1 VKKEI
6 DMPAFRLSSATRFA
20 SALVSG
26 LLFLSSASF
35 ASDYNQL
42 FPGGAYAPQTHSR
55 AYHGARSFSSY
66 PTSTP
71 SDYVSSHVCINGYR
85 WITRETD
92 RWDDPA
98 QNAIPVR
105 C

>member
-1 VKKEI
+1 
-6 DMPAFRLSSATRFA
+6 MLASRLSSTTRFA
-20 SALVSG
+20 CAAVAG
-26 LLFLSSASF
+26 ALLFSTASY
-35 ASDYNQL
+35 ANSYEQL
-42 FPGGAYAPQTHSR
+42 FPDRAYSAPQSH
-55 AYHGARSFSSY
+55 ARVYYGSGRYSSY

-85 WITRETD
+85 WITRELD
-92 RWDDPA
+92 RWDNPA

>member
-1 VKKEI
+1 
-6 DMPAFRLSSATRFA
+6 MLASRLSRTAGLATATLAGALLLAPA
-20 SALVSG
+20 SYA
-26 LLFLSSASF
+26 SS
-35 ASDYNQL
+35 YEQL
-42 FPGGAYAPQTHSR
+42 FPDRAYSAPQSHAR
-55 AYHGARSFSSY
+55 AYYDSGRYSSY

-85 WITRETD
+85 WITRELD

-98 QNAIPVR
+98 RNAIPVR

>member
-1 VKKEI
+1 
-6 DMPAFRLSSATRFA
+6 MLASRLSRTAGLA
-20 SALVSG
+20 YAALAG
-26 LLFLSSASF
+26 ALLFSQASY
-35 ASDYNQL
+35 ANSYEQL
-42 FPGGAYAPQTHSR
+42 FPDRSYGAPASHSGAYFGSGR
-55 AYHGARSFSSY
+55 YSSY

-85 WITRETD
+85 WITRELD
-92 RWDDPA
+92 RWDNPA

>member
-1 VKKEI
+1 
-6 DMPAFRLSSATRFA
+6 MLASRLSRTAGFA
-20 SALVSG
+20 FAALAG
-26 LLFLSSASF
+26 ALLLAPASY
-35 ASDYNQL
+35 ANSYEQL
-42 FPGGAYAPQTHSR
+42 FPDRTYSAPQSHAR
-55 AYHGARSFSSY
+55 AYYGSGRYSSY
-66 PTSTP
+66 PDSTP
-71 SDYVSSHVCINGYR
+71 SDYMSSHVCTNGYR